1 MHLHT
6 KFARLSRQAMTSQH
20 GRLLQESGFTKQ
32 DCQQSI
38 SNSLARTITPVRI
51 GSFYPSGT
59 RTGRWSSGRPAM
71 QSIPRTAG
79 RSTSA
84 QAFREIASMYSTEEI
99 RAALSSALQ
108 KIYSQPTKLE
118 PVVLLSATPLW
129 AHSLGNTLSRF
140 SRNEPFLSSYGSTLT
155 ELEKRLDVRSQSN
168 YDLWALS
175 HKL

>member
-1 MHLHT
+1 MLSHT

-32 DCQQSI
+32 DYQQSI
-38 SNSLARTITPVRI
+38 LNSLARTITPVRI
-51 GSFYPSGT
+51 GSFYPLGA

-84 QAFREIASMYSTEEI
+84 QAFREIASMCSTEEI
-99 RAALSSALQ
+99 VGMIRSALQ
-108 KIYSQPTKLE
+108 KIYSAPTKLE
-118 PVVLLSATPLW
+118 PVVPLSATPLW
-129 AHSLGNTLSRF
+129 EHSLGNTPSRF
-140 SRNEPFLSSYGSTLT
+140 LRNVMCLSHYGSTLT
-155 ELEKRLDVRSQSN
+155 ALEKRLDVRSPSS